1 MPADVAQRT
10 RRRLQLSLIVSVG
23 LGSTGY
29 IAAITVATIVAKE
42 LSGGSAFAG
51 LPGAAIVFGSASAST
66 LLSRY
71 MVRYGRRAGLTL
83 GYGIGAAGAV
93 GAGLAVIVGSFP
105 LFLFSTVFMGCANAS
120 NQLSRYT
127 AADMYEETRRA
138 TAIGLVVWG
147 STFGAVVGPNL
158 VTIAGDAA
166 EIFSLPRL
174 AGTYGVPIAFVT
186 AAALLTLVSLRPDP
200 ASLAPVT
207 PADAREGGAS
217 VAQIVAR
224 PRVFAA
230 IVALVIGQ
238 VVMVLVM
245 TMTPLHMTEHGH
257 GLDAVGLVISGHTFG
272 MFALS
277 PLSGRLASR
286 FGTPL
291 VIAAG
296 LAVLALSS
304 ALAAVAPPDG
314 GAILFIALF
323 LLGWG
328 WNLGFVAGSALLTE
342 GLAVGERTRLQGVT
356 DALIWSSA
364 AAAALGSGVVVATAS
379 YTALGLL
386 GAALVVLPVWA
397 MLRGRAALR
406 RVTPAEVSVPEVPL
420 D

>member
-1 MPADVAQRT
+1 MSADAT
-10 RRRLQLSLIVSVG
+10 RRRLQTSLILGVG

-29 IAAITVATIVAKE
+29 IAAITVATIVAKD

-51 LPGAAIVFGSASAST
+51 LPGAAIVLGSATASQ
-66 LLSRY
+66 LLSRF
-71 MVRYGRRAGLTL
+71 MVRHGRRAGLTL
-83 GYGIGAAGAV
+83 GYGVGAAGAV
-93 GAGLAVIVGSFP
+93 GAGVAVILGSFP
-105 LFLFSTVFMGCANAS
+105 LFLLSTVFMGCANAS

-127 AADMYEETRRA
+127 AADMYDETKRA

-174 AGTYGVPIAFVT
+174 AGTYGVPIIFVT

-207 PADAREGGAS
+207 VAETPGGGAS

-230 IVALVIGQ
+230 IIALVIGQ

-245 TMTPLHMTEHGH
+245 TMTPLHMADHGH

-296 LAVLALSS
+296 LAVLAFSS

-314 GAILFIALF
+314 GVILFVALF

-342 GLAVGERTRLQGVT
+342 GLSISERTRLQGVT

-364 AAAALGSGVVVATAS
+364 AAAALGSGVVVAVAS

-386 GAALVVLPVWA
+386 GAALIGLPVWA
-397 MLRGRAALR
+397 MLRGRTALR
-406 RVTPAEVSVPEVPL
+406 RVSPAAVSVPEVPL

>member
-1 MPADVAQRT
+1 MSADAT
-10 RRRLQLSLIVSVG
+10 RRRLQTSLIVGVG

-29 IAAITVATIVAKE
+29 IAAITVATIVAKD

-51 LPGAAIVFGSASAST
+51 LPGAAIVLGSATASQ
-66 LLSRY
+66 LLSRF
-71 MVRYGRRAGLTL
+71 MVRHGRRAGLTL

-93 GAGLAVIVGSFP
+93 GAGAAVILGSFP
-105 LFLFSTVFMGCANAS
+105 LFLLSTVFMGCANAS

-127 AADMYEETRRA
+127 AADMYDETKRA

-158 VTIAGDAA
+158 VMIAGDAA

-174 AGTYGVPIAFVT
+174 AGTYGVPIIFVT

-207 PADAREGGAS
+207 VAEKPGGGAS

-230 IVALVIGQ
+230 IIALVIGQ

-245 TMTPLHMTEHGH
+245 TMTPLHMADHGH

-296 LAVLALSS
+296 LAVLAFSS

-314 GAILFIALF
+314 GVILFVALF

-342 GLAVGERTRLQGVT
+342 GLSISERTRLQGVT

-364 AAAALGSGVVVATAS
+364 AAAALGSGVVVAVAS

-386 GAALVVLPVWA
+386 GAALIGLPVWA
-397 MLRGRAALR
+397 MLRGRTALR
-406 RVTPAEVSVPEVPL
+406 RVSSAAVSVPEVPL

>member
-1 MPADVAQRT
+1 MSTGAT
-10 RRRLQLSLIVSVG
+10 RRRLQAALMVGVG

-29 IAAITVATIVAKE
+29 IAAITVATIVARD

-51 LPGAAIVFGSASAST
+51 LPGAAIVLGSATASQ
-66 LLSRY
+66 LLSRF
-71 MVRYGRRAGLTL
+71 MARRGRRAGLTL
-83 GYGIGAAGAV
+83 GYSIGAAGAV
-93 GAGLAVIVGSFP
+93 GAGAAVILGSFP
-105 LFLFSTVFMGCANAS
+105 LFLVSTVFMGCANAS

-127 AADMYEETRRA
+127 AADMYDETKRA

-166 EIFSLPRL
+166 DLLGLPRL
-174 AGTYGVPIAFVT
+174 AGTYGVPIIFVT
-186 AAALLTLVSLRPDP
+186 AAALLTLLSLRPDP
-200 ASLAPVT
+200 TSLAPVVAAET
-207 PADAREGGAS
+207 SNGGAS

-230 IVALVIGQ
+230 IIALVIGQ

-245 TMTPLHMTEHGH
+245 TMTPLHMAEHGH

-296 LAVLALSS
+296 LAVLAFSS
-304 ALAAVAPPDG
+304 ALAAVAPPEG
-314 GAILFIALF
+314 GVILFVALF

-342 GLAVGERTRLQGVT
+342 GLSVKERTRLQGVT

-364 AAAALGSGVVVATAS
+364 AAAALGSGVVVAVAS

-386 GAALVVLPVWA
+386 GAALIGLPAWA
-397 MLRGRAALR
+397 MLRGRTALR
-406 RVTPAEVSVPEVPL
+406 RVRSAEIAVPEVPL

>member
-1 MPADVAQRT
+1 MSADAT
-10 RRRLQLSLIVSVG
+10 RRRLQTSLILVVG

-29 IAAITVATIVAKE
+29 IAAITVATIVAKD

-51 LPGAAIVFGSASAST
+51 LPGAAIVLGSATASQ
-66 LLSRY
+66 LLSRF
-71 MVRYGRRAGLTL
+71 MVRHGRRAGLTL

-93 GAGLAVIVGSFP
+93 GAGAAVILGSFP
-105 LFLFSTVFMGCANAS
+105 LFLLSTVFMGCANAS

-127 AADMYEETRRA
+127 AADMYDETKRA

-174 AGTYGVPIAFVT
+174 AGTYGVPIIFVT

-207 PADAREGGAS
+207 VAETPGGGAS
-217 VAQIVAR
+217 VAQIVVR

-230 IVALVIGQ
+230 IIALVIGQ

-245 TMTPLHMTEHGH
+245 TMTPLHMADHGH

-296 LAVLALSS
+296 LAVLAFSS

-314 GAILFIALF
+314 GVILFVALF

-342 GLAVGERTRLQGVT
+342 GLSVSERTRLQGVT

-364 AAAALGSGVVVATAS
+364 AAAALGSGVVVAAAS

-386 GAALVVLPVWA
+386 GAALIGLPVWA
-397 MLRGRAALR
+397 MLRGRTALR
-406 RVTPAEVSVPEVPL
+406 RVSSAEVSVPEVPL

>member
-1 MPADVAQRT
+1 MSADAT
-10 RRRLQLSLIVSVG
+10 RRRLQTSLILGVG

-29 IAAITVATIVAKE
+29 IAAITVATIVAKD

-51 LPGAAIVFGSASAST
+51 LPGAAIVLGSATASQ
-66 LLSRY
+66 LLSRF
-71 MVRYGRRAGLTL
+71 MVRHGRRAGLTL

-93 GAGLAVIVGSFP
+93 GAGAAVILGSFP
-105 LFLFSTVFMGCANAS
+105 LFLLSTVFMGCANAS

-127 AADMYEETRRA
+127 AADMYDETKRA

-174 AGTYGVPIAFVT
+174 AGTYGVPIIFVT

-207 PADAREGGAS
+207 VAETPGGGAS
-217 VAQIVAR
+217 VAQIVVR

-230 IVALVIGQ
+230 IIALVIGQ

-245 TMTPLHMTEHGH
+245 TMTPLHMADHGH

-296 LAVLALSS
+296 LAVLAFSS

-314 GAILFIALF
+314 GVILFVALF

-342 GLAVGERTRLQGVT
+342 GLSISERTRLQGVT

-364 AAAALGSGVVVATAS
+364 AAAALGSGVVVAAAS

-386 GAALVVLPVWA
+386 GTALIGLPVWA
-397 MLRGRAALR
+397 MLRGRTALR
-406 RVTPAEVSVPEVPL
+406 RVSPAAVSVPEVPL

>member
-1 MPADVAQRT
+1 MPTDIAQRT
-10 RRRLQLSLIVSVG
+10 RSRLQLSLILGVG

-29 IAAITVATIVAKE
+29 IAAITVATIVAKD

-51 LPGAAIVFGSASAST
+51 LPGAAIVLGSATASQ
-66 LLSRY
+66 LLSRF
-71 MVRYGRRAGLTL
+71 MVRHGRRAGLTL
-83 GYGIGAAGAV
+83 GYGVGAAGAV
-93 GAGLAVIVGSFP
+93 GAGVAVILGSFP
-105 LFLFSTVFMGCANAS
+105 LFLLSTVFMGCANAS

-127 AADMYEETRRA
+127 AADMYDETKRA

-166 EIFSLPRL
+166 DLLSLPRL
-174 AGTYGVPIAFVT
+174 AGTYGVPIIFVT

-207 PADAREGGAS
+207 AAETPGGGAG

-230 IVALVIGQ
+230 IIALVIGQ

-245 TMTPLHMTEHGH
+245 TMTPLHMADHGH

-296 LAVLALSS
+296 LAVLAFSS

-314 GAILFIALF
+314 GVILFLALF

-342 GLAVGERTRLQGVT
+342 GLSISERTRLQGAT

-364 AAAALGSGVVVATAS
+364 AAAALGSGVVVAVAS

-386 GAALVVLPVWA
+386 GAALIGLPVWA
-397 MLRGRAALR
+397 MLRGRTALR
-406 RVTPAEVSVPEVPL
+406 RVTPAEVSVTEVPL

>member
-1 MPADVAQRT
+1 
-10 RRRLQLSLIVSVG
+10 
-23 LGSTGY
+23 
-29 IAAITVATIVAKE
+29 
-42 LSGGSAFAG
+42 
-51 LPGAAIVFGSASAST
+51 
-66 LLSRY
+66 
-71 MVRYGRRAGLTL
+71 MVRHGRRAGLTL

-93 GAGLAVIVGSFP
+93 GAGAAVILGSFP

-127 AADMYEETRRA
+127 AADMYEETKRA

-166 EIFSLPRL
+166 EAFSLPRL
-174 AGTYGVPIAFVT
+174 AGTYGVPIFFVT

-207 PADAREGGAS
+207 AAETPGGGAS

-230 IVALVIGQ
+230 IIALVIGQ

-245 TMTPLHMTEHGH
+245 TMTPLHMADHGH

-296 LAVLALSS
+296 LVVLAFSS

-314 GAILFIALF
+314 GVILFLALF

-342 GLAVGERTRLQGVT
+342 GLTVSERTRLQGVT

-364 AAAALGSGVVVATAS
+364 AAAALGSGVVVAVAS

-386 GAALVVLPVWA
+386 GAALIGLPVWA
-397 MLRGRAALR
+397 MLRGRTALR
-406 RVTPAEVSVPEVPL
+406 RVTPAEVSVTEVPL

>member
-1 MPADVAQRT
+1 MSSDAT
-10 RRRLQLSLIVSVG
+10 RRRLQTSLILGVG

-29 IAAITVATIVAKE
+29 IAAITVATIVAKD

-51 LPGAAIVFGSASAST
+51 LPGAAIVLGSATASQ
-66 LLSRY
+66 LLSRF
-71 MVRYGRRAGLTL
+71 MVRHGRRAGLTL

-93 GAGLAVIVGSFP
+93 GAGAAVILGSFP
-105 LFLFSTVFMGCANAS
+105 LFLLSTVFMGCANAS

-127 AADMYEETRRA
+127 AADMYDETKRA

-174 AGTYGVPIAFVT
+174 AGTYGVPIIFVT

-207 PADAREGGAS
+207 VAETPGGGAS
-217 VAQIVAR
+217 VAQIVVR

-230 IVALVIGQ
+230 IIALVIGQ

-245 TMTPLHMTEHGH
+245 TMTPLHMADHGH

-296 LAVLALSS
+296 LAVLAFSS

-314 GAILFIALF
+314 GVILFVALF

-342 GLAVGERTRLQGVT
+342 GLSVSERTRLQGVT

-364 AAAALGSGVVVATAS
+364 AAAALGSGVVVAAAS

-386 GAALVVLPVWA
+386 GAALIGLPVWA
-397 MLRGRAALR
+397 MLRGRTALR
-406 RVTPAEVSVPEVPL
+406 RVSSAEVSVPEVPL

>member
-1 MPADVAQRT
+1 MSADAT
-10 RRRLQLSLIVSVG
+10 RRRLQTSLILGVG

-29 IAAITVATIVAKE
+29 IAAITVATIVAKD

-51 LPGAAIVFGSASAST
+51 LPGAAIVLGSATASQ
-66 LLSRY
+66 LLSRF
-71 MVRYGRRAGLTL
+71 MVRHGRRAGLTL
-83 GYGIGAAGAV
+83 GYGVGAAGAV
-93 GAGLAVIVGSFP
+93 GAGVAVILGSFP
-105 LFLFSTVFMGCANAS
+105 LFLLSTVFMGCANAS

-127 AADMYEETRRA
+127 AADMYDETKRA

-174 AGTYGVPIAFVT
+174 AGTYGVPIIFVT

-207 PADAREGGAS
+207 VAETPGGGAS

-230 IVALVIGQ
+230 IIALVIGQ

-245 TMTPLHMTEHGH
+245 TMTPLHMADHGH

-291 VIAAG
+291 VIAVG
-296 LAVLALSS
+296 LAVLAFSS

-314 GAILFIALF
+314 GVILFVALF

-342 GLAVGERTRLQGVT
+342 GLSVSERTRLQGVT

-364 AAAALGSGVVVATAS
+364 AAAALGSGVVVAAAS

-386 GAALVVLPVWA
+386 GAALIGLPVWA
-397 MLRGRAALR
+397 MLRGRTALR
-406 RVTPAEVSVPEVPL
+406 RVSPAAVSVPEVPL

>member
-1 MPADVAQRT
+1 MSADAT
-10 RRRLQLSLIVSVG
+10 RRRLQLSLILGVG

-51 LPGAAIVFGSASAST
+51 LPGAAIVLGSATASQ
-66 LLSRY
+66 LLSRF
-71 MVRYGRRAGLTL
+71 MVRHGRRAGLTL

-93 GAGLAVIVGSFP
+93 GAGVAVILGSFP

-127 AADMYEETRRA
+127 AADMYEETKRA

-166 EIFSLPRL
+166 EVFSLPRL
-174 AGTYGVPIAFVT
+174 AGTYGVPIIFVT

-207 PADAREGGAS
+207 AAEAPGGGAS

-230 IVALVIGQ
+230 IIALVIGQ

-245 TMTPLHMTEHGH
+245 TMTPLHM
-257 GLDAVGLVISGHTFG
+257 ISGHTFG

-296 LAVLALSS
+296 LAVLAFSS

-314 GAILFIALF
+314 GVILFVALF

-342 GLAVGERTRLQGVT
+342 GLSVSERTRLQGVT

-364 AAAALGSGVVVATAS
+364 AAAALGSGVVVAVAS

-386 GAALVVLPVWA
+386 GAALIGLPVWA
-397 MLRGRAALR
+397 MLRGRTALR
-406 RVTPAEVSVPEVPL
+406 RITPAEVSVTEVPL

>member
-1 MPADVAQRT
+1 MPTDATQRI
-10 RRRLQLSLIVSVG
+10 RNRLQRSLIVGVG

-29 IAAITVATIVAKE
+29 IGAITVATIVAKD

-51 LPGAAIVFGSASAST
+51 LPGAAIVLGSAAASQ
-66 LLSRY
+66 LLSRF

-83 GYGIGAAGAV
+83 GYTIGAIGAL
-93 GAGLAVIVGSFP
+93 GAGLAVILGSFP
-105 LFLFSTVFMGCANAS
+105 LFLAATVLMGCANAS

-127 AADMYEETRRA
+127 AADMYDESRRA

-147 STFGAVVGPNL
+147 STLGAVVGPNL
-158 VTIAGDAA
+158 VMVAGDVAGVL
-166 EIFSLPRL
+166 SLPRL
-174 AGTYGVPIAFVT
+174 AGAYGVAIIFVT
-186 AAALLTLVSLRPDP
+186 AAALLTLLTLRPDP
-200 ASLAPVT
+200 ASLAPASQKET
-207 PADAREGGAS
+207 AGGGAS
-217 VAQIVAR
+217 VAAIIAR

-257 GLDAVGLVISGHTFG
+257 GLGAVGLVISGHTFG

-296 LAVLALSS
+296 LAVLAFSS

-314 GAILFIALF
+314 GVILFVALF

-342 GLAVGERTRLQGVT
+342 GLAATERMRLQGVT

-364 AAAALGSGVVVATAS
+364 AAAALGSGVVVAVAN

-386 GAALVVLPVWA
+386 GAALVALPVWA
-397 MLRGRAALR
+397 MLRGRRELQ
-406 RVTPAEVSVPEVPL
+406 SVRSTAILPSEPPL

>member
-1 MPADVAQRT
+1 MPTDIAQRT
-10 RRRLQLSLIVSVG
+10 RSRLQLSLILGVG

-51 LPGAAIVFGSASAST
+51 LPGAAIVLGSASASQ
-66 LLSRY
+66 LLSRF
-71 MVRYGRRAGLTL
+71 MVRHGRRAGLTL
-83 GYGIGAAGAV
+83 GYGLGAAGAV
-93 GAGLAVIVGSFP
+93 GAGAAVILGSFP

-127 AADMYEETRRA
+127 AADMYEETKRA

-166 EIFSLPRL
+166 EAFSLPRL
-174 AGTYGVPIAFVT
+174 AGTYGVPIIFVT

-207 PADAREGGAS
+207 PAEAREGGAS

-230 IVALVIGQ
+230 IIALVIGQ

-245 TMTPLHMTEHGH
+245 TMTPLHMADHGH

-296 LAVLALSS
+296 LAVLAFSS

-314 GAILFIALF
+314 GVILFVALF

-342 GLAVGERTRLQGVT
+342 GLSVSERTRLQGVT

-364 AAAALGSGVVVATAS
+364 AAAALGSGVVVAVAS

-386 GAALVVLPVWA
+386 GAALIGLPVWA
-397 MLRGRAALR
+397 MLRGRTALR
-406 RVTPAEVSVPEVPL
+406 RITPAEVSVTEVPL

>member
-1 MPADVAQRT
+1 MIADKA
-10 RRRLQLSLIVSVG
+10 RRRLQRSLIVGVG

-51 LPGAAIVFGSASAST
+51 LPGAAIVLGSATASQ
-66 LLSRY
+66 LLSRF

-83 GYGIGAAGAV
+83 GYAIGALGAI
-93 GAGLAVIVGSFP
+93 GAGTAVIVGSFP

-127 AADMYEETRRA
+127 AADMYDESKRA

-158 VTIAGDAA
+158 VTIAGDTA
-166 EIFSLPRL
+166 EALSLPRL
-174 AGTYGVPIAFVT
+174 AGTYGVPILFVS
-186 AAALLTLVSLRPDP
+186 AAALLTLISLRPDP
-200 ASLAPVT
+200 ASLAPVGRS
-207 PADAREGGAS
+207 DATGDGAS

-224 PRVFAA
+224 PRVLAA
-230 IVALVIGQ
+230 IVALVAGQ

-245 TMTPLHMTEHGH
+245 TMTPLHMAEHGH

-296 LAVLALSS
+296 LAVLAFSS
-304 ALAAVAPPDG
+304 ALAAIAPPDG
-314 GAILFIALF
+314 GVALFIALF

-342 GLAVGERTRLQGVT
+342 GLSVSERTRLQGVT

-364 AAAALGSGVVVATAS
+364 AAAALGSGVVVAVAG

-386 GAALVVLPVWA
+386 GAALIGLPAWA
-397 MLRGRAALR
+397 MLRGRSALR
-406 RVTPAEVSVPEVPL
+406 RSSAVEIPVREVPL

>member
-1 MPADVAQRT
+1 MPTDAAQRT
-10 RRRLQLSLIVSVG
+10 RSRLQLSLIVGVG

-29 IAAITVATIVAKE
+29 IGAITVATIVAKE

-51 LPGAAIVFGSASAST
+51 LPGAAIVLGSATASQ
-66 LLSRY
+66 LLSRF

-83 GYGIGAAGAV
+83 GYGIGAVGAV
-93 GAGLAVIVGSFP
+93 GAGLAVILSSFP
-105 LFLFSTVFMGCANAS
+105 LFLIGTVLMGCANAS

-127 AADMYEETRRA
+127 AADMYDETKRA
-138 TAIGLVVWG
+138 TAIGFVVWG
-147 STFGAVVGPNL
+147 STLGAVVGPNL
-158 VTIAGDAA
+158 VTVAGNAA
-166 EIFSLPRL
+166 EGLSLPRL
-174 AGTYGVPIAFVT
+174 AGAYGVPILFVA
-186 AAALLTLVSLRPDP
+186 AAALLTLFTLRPDP
-200 ASLAPVT
+200 ASLAPST
-207 PADAREGGAS
+207 RAEAAGSGAS
-217 VAQIVAR
+217 VGEIIAR

-296 LAVLALSS
+296 LAVLAFSS
-304 ALAAVAPPDG
+304 VLAAVAPPDG
-314 GAILFIALF
+314 GTMLFVALF

-342 GLAVGERTRLQGVT
+342 GLSVNERTRLQGIT

-364 AAAALGSGVVVATAS
+364 AAAALGSGVVVAVAS
-379 YTALGLL
+379 YTTLGLL
-386 GAALVVLPVWA
+386 GAALIGLPVWA
-397 MLRGRAALR
+397 MLRGRRELR
-406 RVTPAEVSVPEVPL
+406 RTRPVEISAPEVPL

>member
-1 MPADVAQRT
+1 MSADAT
-10 RRRLQLSLIVSVG
+10 RRRLQTSLILGVG

-29 IAAITVATIVAKE
+29 IAAITVATIVAKD

-51 LPGAAIVFGSASAST
+51 LPGAAIVLGSATASQ
-66 LLSRY
+66 LLSRF
-71 MVRYGRRAGLTL
+71 MVRHGRRAGLTL

-93 GAGLAVIVGSFP
+93 GAGAAVILGSFP
-105 LFLFSTVFMGCANAS
+105 LFLLSTVFMGCANAS

-127 AADMYEETRRA
+127 AADMYDETKRA

-174 AGTYGVPIAFVT
+174 AGTYGVPIIFVT

-207 PADAREGGAS
+207 VAETPGGGAS
-217 VAQIVAR
+217 VAQIVVR

-230 IVALVIGQ
+230 IIALVIGQ

-245 TMTPLHMTEHGH
+245 TMTPLHMADHGH

-296 LAVLALSS
+296 LAVLAFSS

-314 GAILFIALF
+314 GVILFVALF

-342 GLAVGERTRLQGVT
+342 GLSVSERTRLQGVT

-364 AAAALGSGVVVATAS
+364 AAAALGSGVVVAAAS

-386 GAALVVLPVWA
+386 GTALIGLPVWA
-397 MLRGRAALR
+397 MLRGRTALR
-406 RVTPAEVSVPEVPL
+406 RVSPAAVSVPEVPL

>member
-1 MPADVAQRT
+1 MSADAT
-10 RRRLQLSLIVSVG
+10 RRRLQTSLILGVG

-29 IAAITVATIVAKE
+29 IAAITVATIVAKD

-51 LPGAAIVFGSASAST
+51 LPGAAIVLGSATASQ
-66 LLSRY
+66 LLSRF
-71 MVRYGRRAGLTL
+71 MVRHGRRAGLTL

-93 GAGLAVIVGSFP
+93 GAGAAVILGSFP
-105 LFLFSTVFMGCANAS
+105 LFLLSTVFMGCANAS

-127 AADMYEETRRA
+127 AADMYDETKRA

-174 AGTYGVPIAFVT
+174 AGTYGVPIIFVT

-207 PADAREGGAS
+207 VAETPGGGAS
-217 VAQIVAR
+217 VAQIVVR

-230 IVALVIGQ
+230 IIALVIGQ

-245 TMTPLHMTEHGH
+245 TMTPLHMADHGQ

-296 LAVLALSS
+296 LAVLAFSS

-314 GAILFIALF
+314 GVILFVALF

-342 GLAVGERTRLQGVT
+342 GLSVSERTRLQGVT

-364 AAAALGSGVVVATAS
+364 AAAALGSGVVVAAAS

-386 GAALVVLPVWA
+386 GAALIGLPVWA
-397 MLRGRAALR
+397 MLRGRTALR
-406 RVTPAEVSVPEVPL
+406 RVSPAAVSVPEVPL

>member
-1 MPADVAQRT
+1 MSADAT
-10 RRRLQLSLIVSVG
+10 RRRLQTSLILGVG

-29 IAAITVATIVAKE
+29 IAAITVATIVAKD

-51 LPGAAIVFGSASAST
+51 LPGAAIVLGSATASQ
-66 LLSRY
+66 LLSRF
-71 MVRYGRRAGLTL
+71 MVRHGRRAGLTL

-93 GAGLAVIVGSFP
+93 GAGAAVILGSFP
-105 LFLFSTVFMGCANAS
+105 LFLLSTVFMGCANAS

-127 AADMYEETRRA
+127 AADMYDETKRA

-174 AGTYGVPIAFVT
+174 AGTYGVPIIFVT

-207 PADAREGGAS
+207 VAETPGGGAS
-217 VAQIVAR
+217 VAQIVVR

-230 IVALVIGQ
+230 IIALVIGQ

-245 TMTPLHMTEHGH
+245 TMTPLHMADHGH

-296 LAVLALSS
+296 LAVLAFSS

-314 GAILFIALF
+314 GVILFVALF

-342 GLAVGERTRLQGVT
+342 GLSISERTRLQGVT

-364 AAAALGSGVVVATAS
+364 AAAALGSGVVVAAAS

-386 GAALVVLPVWA
+386 GTALIGLPVWA
-397 MLRGRAALR
+397 MLRGRTALR
-406 RVTPAEVSVPEVPL
+406 RVSSAEVSVPEVPL

>member
-1 MPADVAQRT
+1 MSADAT
-10 RRRLQLSLIVSVG
+10 RRRLQTSLILGVG

-29 IAAITVATIVAKE
+29 IAAITVATIVAKD

-51 LPGAAIVFGSASAST
+51 LPGAAIVLGSATASQ
-66 LLSRY
+66 LLSRF
-71 MVRYGRRAGLTL
+71 MVRHGRRAGLTL

-93 GAGLAVIVGSFP
+93 GAGAAVILGSFP
-105 LFLFSTVFMGCANAS
+105 LFLLSTVFMGCANAS

-127 AADMYEETRRA
+127 AADMYDETKRA

-174 AGTYGVPIAFVT
+174 AGTYGVPIIFVT

-207 PADAREGGAS
+207 VAETPGGGAS
-217 VAQIVAR
+217 VAQIVVR
-224 PRVFAA
+224 QRVFAA
-230 IVALVIGQ
+230 IIALVIGQ

-245 TMTPLHMTEHGH
+245 TMTPLHMADHGH

-296 LAVLALSS
+296 LAVLAFSS

-314 GAILFIALF
+314 GVILFVALF

-342 GLAVGERTRLQGVT
+342 GLSVSERTRLQGVT

-364 AAAALGSGVVVATAS
+364 AAAALGSGVVVAAAS

-386 GAALVVLPVWA
+386 GAALIGLPVWA
-397 MLRGRAALR
+397 MLRGRTALR
-406 RVTPAEVSVPEVPL
+406 RVSSAEVSVPEVPL

>member
-1 MPADVAQRT
+1 MSADAT
-10 RRRLQLSLIVSVG
+10 RRRLQTSLILGVG

-29 IAAITVATIVAKE
+29 IAAITVATIVAKD

-51 LPGAAIVFGSASAST
+51 LPGAAIVLGSATASQ
-66 LLSRY
+66 LLSRF
-71 MVRYGRRAGLTL
+71 MVRHGRRAGLTL

-93 GAGLAVIVGSFP
+93 GAGAAVILGSFP
-105 LFLFSTVFMGCANAS
+105 LFLLSTVFMGCANAS

-127 AADMYEETRRA
+127 AADMYDETKRA

-174 AGTYGVPIAFVT
+174 AGTYGVPIIFVT

-207 PADAREGGAS
+207 VAETPGGGAS
-217 VAQIVAR
+217 VAQIVVR

-230 IVALVIGQ
+230 IIALVIGQ
-238 VVMVLVM
+238 VVMVRVR
-245 TMTPLHMTEHGH
+245 TRTPLHMADHGH

-296 LAVLALSS
+296 LAVLAFSS

-314 GAILFIALF
+314 GVILFVALF

-342 GLAVGERTRLQGVT
+342 GLSVSERTRLQGVT

-364 AAAALGSGVVVATAS
+364 AAAALGSGVVVAAAS

-386 GAALVVLPVWA
+386 GAALIGLPVWA
-397 MLRGRAALR
+397 MLRGRTALR
-406 RVTPAEVSVPEVPL
+406 RVSSAEVSVPEVPL